1 MNFSDIFK
9 KDFIASY
16 TSENI
21 SVPHIAAVLFIT
33 AVIACYIFVVY
44 RLITKKT
51 FYPFHK
57 YFSPYPTIFKIYI
70 FMLYQYMK

>member
-33 AVIACYIFVVY
+33 AVIACYIFIVY
-44 RLITKKT
+44 RLITKKIGRA
-51 FYPFHK
+51 HV
-57 YFSPYPTIFKIYI
+57 
-70 FMLYQYMK
+70 

>member
-1 MNFSDIFK
+1 MHKDGAKQNGEWRMNFSDIFK

-33 AVIACYIFVVY
+33 AVISCYIFFFFKV
-44 RLITKKT
+44 ITEKK
-51 FYPFHK
+51 FFLK
-57 YFSPYPTIFKIYI
+57 KF
-70 FMLYQYMK
+70 